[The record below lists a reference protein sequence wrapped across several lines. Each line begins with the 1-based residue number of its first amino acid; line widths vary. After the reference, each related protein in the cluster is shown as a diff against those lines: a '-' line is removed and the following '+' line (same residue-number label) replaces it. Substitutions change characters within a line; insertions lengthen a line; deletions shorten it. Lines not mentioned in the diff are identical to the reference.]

1 MTLADGNRL
10 IVLLLSF
17 AAACAAVADEEA
29 PPEAEFLEYLGM
41 WEETDEEWLLHEE
54 IVAADNDQRSD
65 PAPEGEAS
73 TEKNDEG

>member
-1 MTLADGNRL
+1 MADGNKL
-10 IVLLLSF
+10 IVLLLLWI
-17 AAACAAVADEEA
+17 AAAHAAVGDEEA

-54 IVAADNDQRSD
+54 IVAADSEERSD

-73 TEKNDEG
+73 TETKDEG